1 VLDLDYEDFFVVA
14 HEDGAAAIGREDSP
28 NLDWHDVVLHTD
40 SLLRELKKTSTAKG
54 EAGRAVPARR
64 DDAVTGK
71 SEQ

>member
-54 EAGRAVPARR
+54 QGALSQRAVLKPATE
-64 DDAVTGK
+64 AA
-71 SEQ
+71 QLP